1 MRKKEGAA
9 FPPPGIRPL
18 SVIVFL
24 NVPFLRN
31 GNRPMCSCETNA
43 ISHII

>member
-1 MRKKEGAA
+1 MRKKERAA
-9 FPPPGIRPL
+9 FPLREYGPL

-24 NVPFLRN
+24 NVPFLQN

>member
-9 FPPPGIRPL
+9 FPHPGIRPL

-31 GNRPMCSCETNA
+31 GNRPVCSCETNA

>member
-9 FPPPGIRPL
+9 SPSGNTAL

-31 GNRPMCSCETNA
+31 GNRPVCSCETNA

>member
-1 MRKKEGAA
+1 MRKKERAA
-9 FPPPGIRPL
+9 SPPGIRPL

-24 NVPFLRN
+24 SVPFLRN
-31 GNRPMCSCETNA
+31 GNRPVCSYETNA

>member
-1 MRKKEGAA
+1 MRKEEGTA

-31 GNRPMCSCETNA
+31 GNRPVCSCETNA